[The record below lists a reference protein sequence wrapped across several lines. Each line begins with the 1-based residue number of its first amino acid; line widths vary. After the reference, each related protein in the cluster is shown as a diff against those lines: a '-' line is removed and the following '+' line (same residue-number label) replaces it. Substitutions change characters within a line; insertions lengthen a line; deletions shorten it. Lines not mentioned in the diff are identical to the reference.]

1 MSARRH
7 ASVTAMLVTGALAL
21 GVAGCASQGV
31 IGAASG
37 GPNQGKN
44 VSGTGSPSA
53 PGSSAGPAD
62 PSAVTGTALS
72 SSAPPSSKPS
82 SSPKSSASSANPSD
96 AKELAESL
104 KKLNELWTDP
114 GCKLGLHGF
123 GNYLTAAQ
131 QSAAKG
137 NAAIPGAITDL
148 KAGARAT
155 KRQAAAQAMTNMA
168 KDLQAMAD
176 AAKAG
181 KPQDKGPLKNDW
193 SIMGNACTG

>member
-1 MSARRH
+1 LS
-7 ASVTAMLVTGALAL
+7 
-21 GVAGCASQGV
+21 
-31 IGAASG
+31 
-37 GPNQGKN
+37 
-44 VSGTGSPSA
+44 
-53 PGSSAGPAD
+53 
-62 PSAVTGTALS
+62 S
-72 SSAPPSSKPS
+72 SSAPASSKPS
-82 SSPKSSASSANPSD
+82 SAPKSSASSANPSD
-96 AKELAESL
+96 AKQLADSL

-168 KDLQAMAD
+168 KDLQVMAD

-193 SIMGNACTG
+193 AIMGNACTG